1 MKKILL
7 VLLVVCMLYVSMSEV
22 VDSISTFSVSEKMG
36 ITYDSF
42 VSTSETGMDRMV
54 GTISKYMNLKENSY
68 DVYRESV
75 QSIELPQI
83 GHDGEIF
90 GWWVRLEYNGE
101 TFEKELDISI
111 DDFQEKFLKH
121 PEYGE
126 ILHFDI
132 DDDSD
137 NDVEVIV
144 GFYWSVIQNAE
155 GSQSKSLEMR
165 FRVRQLEGG
174 GYIDDSDGELEV
186 WSELHVNYGLV
197 KNNAIDKPPTY
208 NLKNM
213 MIENYKS
220 ELLITKLINQIFG
233 QKKNVNF
240 LLTDIFR
247 NILSRFQ
254 QKNLDDEPLLDVGP
268 LAADNDYFSMGA
280 GYRSPGGVDI
290 PRFTEKRFA
299 FAKDNI
305 FNPTIFQHEMD
316 PGSSKGKGPIELLY
330 GFRSFKE
337 GDSIDNPSYDI
348 AFSVEF
354 DPAVYL
360 KTKFVPLGG
369 YVYYYFNQDSQQNS
383 DSKITFSSDIIKGS
397 GESIEL
403 SLIFDKIDSS
413 LGQSGKWMS
422 FDIDVNIFGRGDLVG
437 FHYKASHK
445 FTVSI
450 VVSAPQFEEKVKIKG
465 IPKSV
470 DFGWNVDVDLIV
482 LPHTIDISFG
492 GSVEL
497 DMSSNIDDVIVY
509 YPKFDPD
516 DSDAAFIHASDIPSY
531 EKLSAEASLYIHN
544 GSMLTVTPA
553 GYVDLTMSSQFGE
566 INVYY
571 PKAESI
577 GPDTVF
583 ISIPEGIPS
592 SVRVSAE
599 ATLHIDLDDLLNPA
613 NYIYGKI
620 EHDCSSN
627 FDELDV
633 FLPGEELPI
642 VKITDVPSYSKV
654 NGQLY
659 WNKLQGS
666 VYALRSSSGSP
677 DPIEINLE
685 YTGFALNNV
694 LEIRDGH
701 ISLGFR
707 VAEDGYFNFDTSKTM
722 FANTLHVVNDNTG
735 DELTLIVDEVSADN
749 LQADWNID
757 TSGDN
762 LKINNLKFGGIIDTL
777 RGLKLDLKYE
787 GKTTAFNLDWVLGQE
802 GQFDIEFDQGSDT
815 TIDFDLGKNSN
826 VFDFRGSVTLSQK
839 LQFDM
844 NWQFRQGSSTFDPGH
859 FTINEFNDGPN
870 LKQFNLYFT
879 YQGTYGVEIDFYNFK
894 VYLDLEWWKGD
905 RILPYVWLDYE
916 VGISDL
922 DVDLLWNGE
931 WYYNIE
937 DW

>member
-1 MKKILL
+1 MEKILSL
-7 VLLVVCMLYVSMSEV
+7 FLIACMLCVSMSGV
-22 VDSISTFSVSEKMG
+22 VASISTFSDSEKMG
-36 ITYDSF
+36 IISDSF
-42 VSTSETGMDRMV
+42 ASTSETGIDRMV
-54 GTISKYMNLKENSY
+54 ETISKYMNLKENSY
-68 DVYRESV
+68 DVYQESA
-75 QSIELPQI
+75 QNIELPQI
-83 GHDGEIF
+83 NHDGEIF

-111 DDFQEKFLKH
+111 YDFQEKFLKH

-126 ILHFDI
+126 ILYFDI

-144 GFYWSVIQNAE
+144 GFYWSVIQNADS
-155 GSQSKSLEMR
+155 SQSKSLEMR

-197 KNNAIDKPPTY
+197 KNNAIDKPSTY

-220 ELLITKLINQIFG
+220 ELLIIKLINQIFG

-240 LLTDIFR
+240 LLTDLFG

-268 LAADNDYFSMGA
+268 LAADNDYFSIGA

-305 FNPTIFQHEMD
+305 FSPTIFQHEMD
-316 PGSSKGKGPIELLY
+316 PDSSKGKGPIELLY

-383 DSKITFSSDIIKGS
+383 DTKITFSADIDKGS
-397 GESIEL
+397 GDGVEL
-403 SLIFDKIDSS
+403 TLVFDKIDSS
-413 LGQSGKWMS
+413 LGQSGRWMS
-422 FDIDVNIFGRGDLVG
+422 FDVDVLGDHEPFGGG
-437 FHYKASHK
+437 FKYRASHK
-445 FTVSI
+445 FNVGVIVSI
-450 VVSAPQFEEKVKIKG
+450 PSFNENYNKIEAKMEIKG
-465 IPKSV
+465 IPTSI
-470 DFGWNVDVDLIV
+470 DINFDLDIRV
-482 LPHTIDISFG
+482 LLYGSSKLDIDISGDVNLNMNSDLG
-492 GSVEL
+492 GITLYYPKPDSDNPDIVLL
-497 DMSSNIDDVIVY
+497 DVPNGIPSNIKLGAEARAFVDLNDLQASSNFIYGKIYHECSSNIDKIQVFLPEVETPVIEVT
-509 YPKFDPD
+509 
-516 DSDAAFIHASDIPSY
+516 DIPSY
-531 EKLSAEASLYIHN
+531 SHA
-544 GSMLTVTPA
+544 
-553 GYVDLTMSSQFGE
+553 
-566 INVYY
+566 
-571 PKAESI
+571 
-577 GPDTVF
+577 
-583 ISIPEGIPS
+583 
-592 SVRVSAE
+592 R
-599 ATLHIDLDDLLNPA
+599 
-613 NYIYGKI
+613 
-620 EHDCSSN
+620 
-627 FDELDV
+627 
-633 FLPGEELPI
+633 
-642 VKITDVPSYSKV
+642 
-654 NGQLY
+654 GQLY
-659 WNKLQGS
+659 WNRLQG
-666 VYALRSSSGSP
+666 YAYVSRSSSGRQ
-677 DPIEINLE
+677 DPIKIHLE
-685 YTGFALNNV
+685 FEDYIMENT
-694 LEIRDGH
+694 LEIRDGY
-701 ISLGFR
+701 ISTSFKI
-707 VAEDGYFNFDTSKTM
+707 AEDGYFNFDTSKKM

-735 DELTLIVDEVSADN
+735 DELILIVDEVSADN

-777 RGLKLDLKYE
+777 RGLKLDLKYK
-787 GKTTAFNLDWVLGQE
+787 GKTTTFNLDWVLGQE
-802 GQFDIEFDQGSDT
+802 GQFDIKFDQGSDT

-844 NWQFRQGSSTFDPGH
+844 NWQFRQGSSTLDPGH

-879 YQGTYGVEIDFYNFK
+879 YQDTYGVEIDFYNFK

-937 DW
+937 DWGN